1 MLRITRSIAIPEHEL
16 SESFVRAS
24 GPGGQHVN
32 RTESA
37 VALRFDLA
45 NSPSIPERLREK
57 LLSRGD
63 RRITRDGVVVIQAR
77 RFRDQ
82 ARNRDDARARLRAL
96 IVAATKPVKKRIPTR
111 PTRGSRERRL
121 KKKQQR
127 GQLKRTR
134 SRNWSQE

>member
-1 MLRITRSIAIPEHEL
+1 MRITRSIDIPEHEL

-37 VALRFDLA
+37 VELRFDIA
-45 NSPSIPERLREK
+45 NSPSIPQRLRER
-57 LLSRGD
+57 LLGRGD
-63 RRITRDGVVVIQAR
+63 RRITQDGVVVIQAR

-96 IVAATKPVKKRIPTR
+96 LLAATKPVKKRIPTR
-111 PTRGSRERRL
+111 PTRGSKERRL
-121 KKKQQR
+121 KKKQER
-127 GQLKRTR
+127 GKLKRTR
-134 SRNWSQE
+134 SRNWSHE